1 MIVSELIKK
10 LEEFID
16 YQGDLEVYIVADH
29 GQQPMKVIGTPYGFI
44 TSLEEYMPDEIHED
58 DIDEDSIK
66 VLMIEAV

>member
-1 MIVSELIKK
+1 MKVSEMIKK
-10 LEEFID
+10 LEDFKELE
-16 YQGDLEVYIVADH
+16 GDLEVYVVADH
-29 GQQPMKVIGTPYGFI
+29 GQQPMKAFNTPYGFI